1 MIAIYLLGNRQ
12 VATMFD
18 WEQDFYED
26 QTFINRTLEIMV
38 DQLHD
43 YVVSNEHQRAES
55 MAEAI
60 RSHLVDRM

>member
-1 MIAIYLLGNRQ
+1 
-12 VATMFD
+12 MFD

-43 YVVSNEHQRAES
+43 YVVSNEHLKAES

-60 RSHLVDRM
+60 RSHLVDKM